1 MSYPVSIED
10 IMTYQAQITNEMF
23 VPPRTIQYFEREEYN
38 SQLSESIISQLL
50 VVMLLLVG
58 IYMDALISEIYHFNC
73 VSIKKYLNILI
84 IFKFVSLFY

>member
-38 SQLSESIISQLL
+38 SQISESIIRQIT
-50 VVMLLLVG
+50 G
-58 IYMDALISEIYHFNC
+58 GD
-73 VSIKKYLNILI
+73 LI
-84 IFKFVSLFY
+84 IARDLYGCPDIRNLSFQLRVNKKVFKYIDYI